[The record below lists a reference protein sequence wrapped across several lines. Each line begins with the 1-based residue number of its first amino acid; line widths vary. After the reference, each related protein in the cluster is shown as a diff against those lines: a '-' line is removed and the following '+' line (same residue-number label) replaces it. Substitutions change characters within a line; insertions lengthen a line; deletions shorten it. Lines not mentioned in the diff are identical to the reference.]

1 MARERR
7 FTNEEL
13 FQLTKELLLLH
24 GYEGFSF
31 SLLADHLDVS
41 RGTLYKYYVN
51 KEELVTAYMIHEMNQ
66 FLIELRKI
74 EQYSGF
80 DAQFDYL
87 MDIILKKSEIHRF
100 IEMNAQIAI
109 GSNESVR
116 KNKEALDKLHIDM
129 YGYLQS
135 FIQLGKEESKLK
147 PHLANGLMLGFIFQS
162 VAIPNHFGIP
172 HSEWIQSIKE
182 IISHGMFVPK

>member
-1 MARERR
+1 MARERK
-7 FTNEEL
+7 FSKEEL
-13 FQLTKELLLLH
+13 FHVTKELLLLH

-41 RGTLYKYYVN
+41 RGTIYKYYVN
-51 KEELVTAYMIHEMNQ
+51 KEELVTSFMIHEMNQ
-66 FLIELRKI
+66 FLFELRKI
-74 EQYSGF
+74 EQYAGF

-87 MDIILKKSEIHRF
+87 LDIILKKSEIHRF
-100 IEMNAQIAI
+100 IGMNAQIPD
-109 GSNESVR
+109 GTNENVK

-135 FIQLGKEESKLK
+135 FIQLGKDEAKLK

-162 VAIPNHFGIP
+162 VAIPNHFGVP
-172 HSEWIQSIKE
+172 HSEWAQSIKE
-182 IISHGMFVPK
+182 IISHGMFNTK